1 MCGRY
6 YIPDGIDIIDVI
18 IEAIREKHKD
28 SNVLGQMKLGEVFPT
43 DIAPVI
49 TAVSPQLM
57 QWGFSGVSG
66 KGIVINARLE
76 SADTKPMF
84 RKAFHSQ
91 RCLVPAGWYFE
102 WRKDGAKKEKYAIRG
117 KEPLFMAGL
126 YQTEEGSELPRF
138 VILTRPAAP
147 ELSLIHDRMP
157 VIIPKAKQTE
167 WLSGKIGISSNDE
180 TVSLT
185 PFVCSGD
192 NYNGF

>member
-43 DIAPVI
+43 EIAPVV

-57 QWGFSGVSG
+57 QWGFSGFGG
-66 KGIVINARLE
+66 KGIIINARLE

-84 RKAFHSQ
+84 KKAFNSQ

-102 WRKDGAKKEKYAIRG
+102 WKKDGTKKEKYAIRA

-126 YQTEEGSELPRF
+126 YQVEEGAELPRF

-147 ELSLIHDRMP
+147 ELAFIHDRMP
-157 VIIPKAKQTE
+157 VIVSRDRQKN
-167 WLSGKIGISSNDE
+167 WLNGNIGAGELCIDDEPTSLSSFACNN
-180 TVSLT
+180 L
-185 PFVCSGD
+185 
-192 NYNGF
+192 

>member
-28 SNVLGQMKLGEVFPT
+28 SNVFGQMKLGEVFPT
-43 DIAPVI
+43 DVAPVV

-57 QWGFSGVSG
+57 QWGFSGFDG
-66 KGIVINARLE
+66 KGIIINARLE

-84 RKAFHSQ
+84 KKAFNSQ

-102 WRKDGAKKEKYAIRG
+102 WKKDGAKKEKYAICA

-126 YQTEEGSELPRF
+126 YQEEKGSECPHF
-138 VILTRPAAP
+138 VILTRPAAS
-147 ELSLIHDRMP
+147 ELAFIHDRMP
-157 VIIPKAKQTE
+157 VIIPKAEQKN
-167 WLSGKIGISSNDE
+167 WLSGGLK
-180 TVSLT
+180 
-185 PFVCSGD
+185 PD
-192 NYNGF
+192 NLVVIENYQLRYEKTM

>member
-49 TAVSPQLM
+49 TVVSPQLM
-57 QWGFSGVSG
+57 KWGFSGFGG
-66 KGIVINARLE
+66 KGIIINARLE

-84 RKAFHSQ
+84 KRAFNSQ

-102 WRKDGAKKEKYAIRG
+102 WKKVGAKKEKYAIRA

-126 YQTEEGSELPRF
+126 YQTEEGAGLPRF
-138 VILTRPAAP
+138 VILTRPASP
-147 ELSLIHDRMP
+147 ELSFIHDRMP
-157 VIIPKAKQTE
+157 VIIPNTAQPA
-167 WLSGKIGISSNDE
+167 WLEGKIGIMDLNAAE
-180 TVSLT
+180 MVQLEYEA
-185 PFVCSGD
+185 V
-192 NYNGF
+192 

>member
-28 SNVLGQMKLGEVFPT
+28 SNVLGQMKLSEVFPT
-43 DIAPVI
+43 DVAPVV

-57 QWGFSGVSG
+57 QWGFSGFGG
-66 KGIVINARLE
+66 KGIIINARLE
-76 SADTKPMF
+76 SADAKPMF
-84 RKAFHSQ
+84 ERAFHSQ

-102 WRKDGAKKEKYAIRG
+102 WKKDRAKKEKYAIRG

-126 YQTEEGSELPRF
+126 YQVEEGSELPRF

-147 ELSLIHDRMP
+147 ELAFIHDRMP
-157 VIIPKAKQTE
+157 VIITE
-167 WLSGKIGISSNDE
+167 AEKKDWLNGKIEVSINDE
-180 TVSLT
+180 TVNLT
-185 PFVCSGD
+185 SFVCND
-192 NYNGF
+192 L